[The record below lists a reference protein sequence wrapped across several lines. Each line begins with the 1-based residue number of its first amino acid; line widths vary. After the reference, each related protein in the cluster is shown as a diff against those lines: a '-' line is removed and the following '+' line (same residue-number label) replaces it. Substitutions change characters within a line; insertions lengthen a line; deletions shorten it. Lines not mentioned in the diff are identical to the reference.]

1 MTFRVAAAALLVAGA
16 VWLPLTASHAPQEPA
31 APALTQDSERAR
43 AQAAAQRAAE
53 RIRALQRESDALVA
67 EARGLLA
74 HLRKLEIDRALRAE
88 ELAHIG
94 AELVETRAALAETTT
109 RAEALDAA
117 AKSERPIVE
126 TRLVQLYKLG
136 RAGYWR
142 LLLDTDDVRSVGR
155 AYRTASAL
163 LQIDRERVAAH
174 ARTLEALTRERQE
187 LEARARAI
195 QGLQQRAGAAR
206 AAAERAVAAHN
217 DLIAAVDERRDL
229 NAQMTG
235 ELETAQ
241 MRLQRTV
248 GGLADRPAGPAV
260 LPLTGFRGVLPWPGD
275 GVVVQRFG
283 RPGAGR
289 GRTARTGLE
298 LSMPEG
304 RHARA
309 VHEGRVAY
317 AAPFTGYGNLV
328 ILEHGDETHSLY
340 GHLRMVSVEVG
351 DQVDAGE
358 TLGETGRNPNGN
370 PALYFE
376 LRVDGRPVDPL
387 QWLRKTP

>member
-1 MTFRVAAAALLVAGA
+1 MTFRVFAAALLVTAAAWPPVTVSQALPEPGA
-16 VWLPLTASHAPQEPA
+16 EA
-31 APALTQDSERAR
+31 ANSPERAR

-67 EARGLLA
+67 EARSLLA
-74 HLRKLEIDRALRAE
+74 DLRKLEIDRALRAE
-88 ELAHIG
+88 ELAHVN
-94 AELVETRAALAETTT
+94 AELADTRAALADTSA

-117 AKSERPIVE
+117 AARERPLVE
-126 TRLVQLYKLG
+126 TRLVQLYKMG

-142 LLLDTDDVRSVGR
+142 LLLDADDVRSVGR

-163 LQIDRERVAAH
+163 LQIDRERVASH
-174 ARTLEALTRERQE
+174 ARTLDALARERRD

-195 QGLQQRAGAAR
+195 QGLQQRAAAAR

-241 MRLQRTV
+241 IRLQRAV
-248 GGLADRPAGPAV
+248 GGLAGGGGAPI
-260 LPLTGFRGVLPWPGD
+260 LPITGFRGVLPWPGD

-283 RPGAGR
+283 RQAAGGGQR
-289 GRTARTGLE
+289 GARTGIE

-328 ILEHGDETHSLY
+328 ILEHGNDTHSLY
-340 GHLRMVSVEVG
+340 GHLRMLSVEVG
-351 DQVDAGE
+351 EQVEAGE
-358 TLGETGRNPNGN
+358 TLGETGRNPSGN
-370 PALYFE
+370 PGLYFE
-376 LRVDGRPVDPL
+376 LRVDGKPVDPL